1 MTKEELSSL
10 FLTAE
15 KLYKEI
21 DELVWM
27 EDITY
32 LEATMKV
39 CEEKQI
45 DVEDIKKLKLVSP
58 ILYSK
63 LHSEAASQGQL
74 KPSATLPI

>member
-1 MTKEELSSL
+1 MTKEELGAL

-15 KLYKEI
+15 KLYKKI
-21 DELVWM
+21 DEMVWM

-32 LEATMKV
+32 FEATIRV
-39 CEEKQI
+39 CEENQI

-63 LHSEAASQGQL
+63 LHSEASLQGQL
-74 KPSATLPI
+74 KPFATLVI

>member
-1 MTKEELSSL
+1 MTKEELESL

-32 LEATMKV
+32 LEATMKI

-63 LHSEAASQGQL
+63 LHSEATSLGQL
-74 KPSATLPI
+74 KPSATLPV